1 MCRVQSPR
9 LATVEALC
17 QVMRVPEV
25 EVSDLRAL
33 DADNTEEVPRRHLER
48 LGLPRR
54 HGELGNFGHFRPYLL
69 VKCGVERWQ
78 SLDRIRQH
86 RWCLAPRRR
95 VQGMASYV
103 LTSSCSQGLRSEVA

>member
-17 QVMRVPEV
+17 QVMRAPEV
-25 EVSDLRAL
+25 EVPNLRAL
-33 DADNTEEVPRRHLER
+33 DADNAEEVSRRHLEG
-48 LGLPRR
+48 LGVTRR
-54 HGELGNFGHFRPYLL
+54 HGELGDFGQLNPCRV